1 MWRGVGDTGQMD
13 DETKPAR
20 LLGTDGPFASQLANF
35 APREVQQ
42 QMATAVTAALAEGGT
57 LVVEA
62 GTGTGKTFAYLVPA
76 MLSGQ
81 RVIVS
86 TGTKA
91 LQDQLFHRDVP
102 RVREVL
108 GVPLKAS
115 LLKGRANYLC
125 LYRLD
130 QLRHETPPSGSRLD
144 DDLARVEDWA
154 QRTGSGDRME
164 LAEVPE
170 DSAIWPKVTSTVD
183 NCLGSECPFYDDCY
197 VYKARR
203 KAQDSDLVV
212 VNHHLLLADMSL
224 KVEGFGD
231 ILPEAQAFIL
241 DEAHQV
247 PALAGQFFSHSLSA
261 RQISELIKDSYAEC
275 GEVSAALAE
284 LNEPLGQLDVQ
295 LKKARL
301 AMQSLPQR
309 GAFADIEGNPAAFE
323 SLKSL
328 AAGLATV
335 VEALSLQADRS
346 RGMDS
351 VHARAKLLHARLGRM
366 LNARADDAGD
376 ENRDKDQDKGEVRW
390 YETSRYGF
398 VFSVTPLDLAT
409 PLRRMRESTGA
420 AWIFTSA
427 TLSVAGRFDHF
438 SSQMGL
444 VEPQTLCLDSPF
456 DFSTQALLYLPTGL
470 PDPRERDYTDRVV
483 RMLRPVLDAAGG
495 RSFVLFTSHRAL
507 RRAEELLRGTLP
519 YPLLVQGT
527 APRNTLLEEFRA
539 AGNAVLLGAASFWEG
554 VDVAGEAL
562 SCVIIDKL
570 PFAAPGDPVREA
582 RMNAVRENGG
592 NPFTDMQIPEA
603 AIALKQGCGRLIR
616 DVADRGVLMLCDP
629 RLLNKGYGRLF
640 LNSLPSMR
648 QTRELADVQKFF
660 HRA

>member
-1 MWRGVGDTGQMD
+1 MD
-13 DETKPAR
+13 DRTKPAD
-20 LLGTDGPFASQLANF
+20 LLGADGPFARQLDNF
-35 APREVQQ
+35 APRLVQQ
-42 QMATAVTAALAEGGT
+42 RMAVAVAAAIAQADT

-108 GVPLKAS
+108 SVALKAA

-130 QLRHETPPSGSRLD
+130 QTRRDAPLAGSP
-144 DDLARVEDWA
+144 LAQELALVERWA
-154 QRTGSGDRME
+154 ERTRTGDRME
-164 LAEVPE
+164 LVAVPE
-170 DSAIWPKVTSTVD
+170 DSAIWPRVTSTVD
-183 NCLGSECPFYDDCY
+183 NCLASECPFFDDCH

-203 KAQDSDLVV
+203 KAQDADLVV
-212 VNHHLLLADMSL
+212 VNHHLLLADMAL

-247 PALAGQFFSHSLSA
+247 PALAGQFFSQSLSA
-261 RQISELIKDSYAEC
+261 RQISELIKDSYSEC

-284 LNEPLGQLDVQ
+284 LNEPLGQLETL

-301 AMQSLPQR
+301 AMQALPQR
-309 GAFADIEGNPAAFE
+309 GTFADIEGNRATREALE
-323 SLKSL
+323 ALHQGMADL
-328 AAGLATV
+328 VEVLAT
-335 VEALSLQADRS
+335 LADRS

-351 VHARAKLLHARLGRM
+351 VHARSRVLHGRLDRM
-366 LNARADDAGD
+366 LNGQVEADGEEDSG
-376 ENRDKDQDKGEVRW
+376 KGEVRW

-398 VFSVTPLDLAT
+398 VLSVTPLDLAT
-409 PLRRMRESTGA
+409 PLKRMRESTGA
-420 AWIFTSA
+420 AWVFTSA

-438 SSQMGL
+438 ARQMGL
-444 VEPQTLCLDSPF
+444 DNPQTLCLDSPF
-456 DFSTQALLYLPTGL
+456 DFRRQALLYLPAGL
-470 PDPRERDYTDRVV
+470 PDPGQADFTDRVIERV
-483 RMLRPVLDAAGG
+483 QPVLDAAGG

-507 RRAEELLRGTLP
+507 RRAEELLRNRLP
-519 YPLLVQGT
+519 YPLLVQGS
-527 APRNTLLEEFRA
+527 APRNSLLEEFRA

-582 RMNAVRENGG
+582 RMNAIREAGG
-592 NPFTDMQIPEA
+592 SPFTQMQIPEA

-616 DVADRGVLMLCDP
+616 DVTDRGVLMLCDP
-629 RLLNKGYGRLF
+629 RLATKGYGRLF
-640 LNSLPSMR
+640 LDSLPPMR
-648 QTRELADVQKFF
+648 QTRELADVQQFF
-660 HRA
+660 NHT

>member
-1 MWRGVGDTGQMD
+1 MD
-13 DETKPAR
+13 KDLKPAE
-20 LLGTDGPFASQLANF
+20 LLGPEGPFAGELDHF
-35 APREVQQ
+35 APRDVQQ
-42 QMATAVTAALAEGGT
+42 QMASAVAAAIAQADT

-102 RVREVL
+102 RVRTVL
-108 GVPLKAS
+108 GVPLKSA

-130 QLRHETPPSGSRLD
+130 QTQREPPPAGSSLAE
-144 DDLARVEDWA
+144 DLARVADWA
-154 QRTGSGDRME
+154 ERTRSGDRME
-164 LAEVPE
+164 LVAVPE
-170 DSAIWPKVTSTVD
+170 DSAIWPRVTSTVD
-183 NCLGSECPFYDDCY
+183 NCLASECPFFDDCH

-203 KAQDSDLVV
+203 KAQDADLVV
-212 VNHHLLLADMSL
+212 VNHHLLLADMAL

-247 PALAGQFFSHSLSA
+247 PVLAGQFFSKNLSA
-261 RQISELIKDSYAEC
+261 RQISELIKDCYSEC

-284 LNEPLGQLDVQ
+284 LNEPLSQLETL

-301 AMQSLPQR
+301 AMQALPQR
-309 GAFADIEGNPAAFE
+309 GTFADIASNPAALDA
-323 SLKSL
+323 LKALADGL
-328 AAGLATV
+328 AAVAEVLVT
-335 VEALSLQADRS
+335 QADRS

-351 VHARAKLLHARLGRM
+351 VHARSQVLLGRLGRM
-366 LNARADDAGD
+366 LNGPGEPD
-376 ENRDKDQDKGEVRW
+376 EDSSAGEVRW

-398 VFSVTPLDLAT
+398 VLSVTPLDLAT

-420 AWIFTSA
+420 AWVFTSA
-427 TLSVAGRFDHF
+427 TLSVAGQFEHF
-438 SSQMGL
+438 SRQMGL
-444 VEPQTLCLDSPF
+444 VEPRTLCLDSPF
-456 DFSTQALLYLPTGL
+456 DFARQALLYLPAGV
-470 PDPRERDYTDRVV
+470 PDPRQADYTDRMID
-483 RMLRPVLDAAGG
+483 RARPVLEAAGG

-507 RRAEELLRGTLP
+507 RRAEELLRDTLP

-527 APRNTLLEEFRA
+527 APRNSLLEEFRA
-539 AGNAVLLGAASFWEG
+539 AGNAVLLGAATFWEG

-582 RMNAVRENGG
+582 RMNAIREAGDS
-592 NPFTDMQIPEA
+592 PFTQMQVPEA

-629 RLLNKGYGRLF
+629 RLLGKGYGRLF

-648 QTRELADVQKFF
+648 QTRELADVQHFF
-660 HRA
+660 AS

>member
-1 MWRGVGDTGQMD
+1 MD
-13 DETKPAR
+13 DRTKPAD
-20 LLGTDGPFASQLANF
+20 LLGADGPFARQLDNF
-35 APREVQQ
+35 APRLVQQ
-42 QMATAVTAALAEGGT
+42 RMAVAVAAAIAQADT

-108 GVPLKAS
+108 SVALKAA

-130 QLRHETPPSGSRLD
+130 QTRRDAPLAGSP
-144 DDLARVEDWA
+144 LAQELALVERWA
-154 QRTGSGDRME
+154 ERTRTGDRME
-164 LAEVPE
+164 LVAVPE
-170 DSAIWPKVTSTVD
+170 DSAIWPRVTSTVD
-183 NCLGSECPFYDDCY
+183 NCLASECPFFDDCH

-203 KAQDSDLVV
+203 KAQDADLVV
-212 VNHHLLLADMSL
+212 VNHHLLLADMAL

-247 PALAGQFFSHSLSA
+247 PALAGQFFSQSLSA
-261 RQISELIKDSYAEC
+261 RQISELIKDSYSEC

-284 LNEPLGQLDVQ
+284 LNEPLGQLETL

-301 AMQSLPQR
+301 AMQALPQR
-309 GAFADIEGNPAAFE
+309 GTFADIEGNRATREALE
-323 SLKSL
+323 ALHQGMADL
-328 AAGLATV
+328 VEVLAT
-335 VEALSLQADRS
+335 LADRS

-351 VHARAKLLHARLGRM
+351 VHARSRVLHGRLDRM
-366 LNARADDAGD
+366 LNGQVEPDGEEDSG
-376 ENRDKDQDKGEVRW
+376 KGEVRW

-398 VFSVTPLDLAT
+398 VLSVTPLDLAT
-409 PLRRMRESTGA
+409 PLKRMRESTGA
-420 AWIFTSA
+420 AWVFTSA

-438 SSQMGL
+438 ARQMGL
-444 VEPQTLCLDSPF
+444 DNPQTLCLDSPF
-456 DFSTQALLYLPTGL
+456 DFRRQALLYLPAGL
-470 PDPRERDYTDRVV
+470 PDPGQADFTDRVIERV
-483 RMLRPVLDAAGG
+483 QPVLDAAGG

-507 RRAEELLRGTLP
+507 RRAEELLRNRLP
-519 YPLLVQGT
+519 YPLLVQGS
-527 APRNTLLEEFRA
+527 APRNSLLEEFRA

-582 RMNAVRENGG
+582 RMNAIREAGG
-592 NPFTDMQIPEA
+592 SPFTQMQIPEA

-616 DVADRGVLMLCDP
+616 DVTDRGVLMLCDP
-629 RLLNKGYGRLF
+629 RLATKGYGRLF
-640 LNSLPSMR
+640 LDSLPPMR
-648 QTRELADVQKFF
+648 QTRELADVQQFF
-660 HRA
+660 NHT

>member
-1 MWRGVGDTGQMD
+1 MD
-13 DETKPAR
+13 DRTKPAD
-20 LLGTDGPFASQLANF
+20 LLGADGPFARQLDNF
-35 APREVQQ
+35 APRLVQQ
-42 QMATAVTAALAEGGT
+42 RMAVAVAAAIAQADT

-108 GVPLKAS
+108 SVALKAA

-130 QLRHETPPSGSRLD
+130 QTRRDAPLAGSP
-144 DDLARVEDWA
+144 LAQELALVERWA
-154 QRTGSGDRME
+154 ERTRTGDRME
-164 LAEVPE
+164 LVAVAE
-170 DSAIWPKVTSTVD
+170 DSAIWPRVTSTVD
-183 NCLGSECPFYDDCY
+183 NCLASECPFFDDCH

-203 KAQDSDLVV
+203 KAQDADLVV
-212 VNHHLLLADMSL
+212 VNHHLLLADMAL

-247 PALAGQFFSHSLSA
+247 PALAGQFFSQSLSA
-261 RQISELIKDSYAEC
+261 RQISELIKDSYSEC

-284 LNEPLGQLDVQ
+284 LNEPLGQLETL

-301 AMQSLPQR
+301 AMQALPQR
-309 GAFADIEGNPAAFE
+309 GTFADIEGNRATREALE
-323 SLKSL
+323 ALHQGMADL
-328 AAGLATV
+328 VEVLAT
-335 VEALSLQADRS
+335 LADRS

-351 VHARAKLLHARLGRM
+351 VHARSRVLHGRLDRM
-366 LNARADDAGD
+366 LNGQVEPDGEEDSG
-376 ENRDKDQDKGEVRW
+376 KGEVRW

-398 VFSVTPLDLAT
+398 VLSVTPLDLAT
-409 PLRRMRESTGA
+409 PLKRMRESTGA
-420 AWIFTSA
+420 AWVFTSA

-438 SSQMGL
+438 ARQMGL
-444 VEPQTLCLDSPF
+444 DNPQTLCLDSPF
-456 DFSTQALLYLPTGL
+456 DFRRQALLYLPAGL
-470 PDPRERDYTDRVV
+470 PDPGQADFTDRVIERV
-483 RMLRPVLDAAGG
+483 QPVLDAAGG

-507 RRAEELLRGTLP
+507 RRAEELLRNRLP
-519 YPLLVQGT
+519 YPLLVQGS
-527 APRNTLLEEFRA
+527 APRNSLLEEFRA

-582 RMNAVRENGG
+582 RMNAIREAGG
-592 NPFTDMQIPEA
+592 SPFTQMQIPEA

-616 DVADRGVLMLCDP
+616 DVTDRGVLMLCDP
-629 RLLNKGYGRLF
+629 RLATKGYGRLF
-640 LNSLPSMR
+640 LDSLPPMR
-648 QTRELADVQKFF
+648 QTRELADVQQFF
-660 HRA
+660 NHT

>member
-1 MWRGVGDTGQMD
+1 MD
-13 DETKPAR
+13 DQAKPAQ
-20 LLGTDGPFASQLANF
+20 LLGAEGPFARELSNF
-35 APREVQQ
+35 APRVVQQ
-42 QMATAVTAALAEGGT
+42 RMATAVGTAIEQSDT

-76 MLSGQ
+76 ILSGQ

-102 RVREVL
+102 RVQKVL
-108 GVPLKAS
+108 GVPFKAS

-130 QLRHETPPSGSRLD
+130 QTRHEAPPAGSALAT
-144 DDLARVEDWA
+144 DLAQVEAWS
-154 QRTGSGDRME
+154 QRTRSGDRME
-164 LAEVPE
+164 LVEVPE
-170 DSAIWPKVTSTVD
+170 DSAIWPRVTSTVD
-183 NCLGSECPFYDDCY
+183 NCLASECPFFDDCH

-212 VNHHLLLADMSL
+212 VNHHLLLADMAL

-231 ILPEAQAFIL
+231 ILPEAQAFVL

-247 PALAGQFFSHSLSA
+247 PALAGQFFSQSVSA
-261 RQISELIKDSYAEC
+261 RQISELVKDSYAEC

-284 LNEPLGQLDVQ
+284 LNEPLGQLEAQ

-301 AMQSLPQR
+301 AMQALVPR
-309 GAFADIEGNPAAFE
+309 GTFADIEANAGALTAIE
-323 SLKSL
+323 EL
-328 AAGLATV
+328 AQRLQAV
-335 VEALSLQADRS
+335 VEALSVQADRS

-351 VHARAKLLHARLGRM
+351 VYSRAQLLLSRLGR
-366 LNARADDAGD
+366 LLHKPGTGDDDD
-376 ENRDKDQDKGEVRW
+376 ESLDGEVRW
-390 YETSRYGF
+390 YETSRFGF
-398 VFSVTPLDLAT
+398 VLSVTPLDLAT

-438 SSQMGL
+438 SRQMGL
-444 VEPQTLCLDSPF
+444 DDPQTLCLDSPF
-456 DFSTQALLYLPTGL
+456 DFARQSLLYLPSGL
-470 PDPRERDYTDRVV
+470 PDPRDRDYTDRVIDMV
-483 RMLRPVLDAAGG
+483 RPVLDAAGG

-507 RRAEELLRGTLP
+507 RRAEELLRDSLP
-519 YPLLVQGT
+519 YPLLVQGS
-527 APRNTLLEEFRA
+527 APRNSLLEQFRA
-539 AGNAVLLGAASFWEG
+539 AGNAVLLGAATFWEG

-582 RMNAVRENGG
+582 RMNAIREAGG
-592 NPFTDMQIPEA
+592 SPFTDMQVPEA

-616 DVADRGVLMLCDP
+616 DVNDRGVLMLCDP
-629 RLLNKGYGRLF
+629 RLLGKGYGRLF
-640 LNSLPSMR
+640 LNSLPPMR
-648 QTRELADVQKFF
+648 QTRDLHDVQAFF
-660 HRA
+660 APE

>member
-1 MWRGVGDTGQMD
+1 MD
-13 DETKPAR
+13 DRTKPAD
-20 LLGTDGPFASQLANF
+20 LLGADGPFARQLDNF
-35 APREVQQ
+35 APRLVQQ
-42 QMATAVTAALAEGGT
+42 RMAVAVAAAIAQADT

-108 GVPLKAS
+108 SVALKAA

-130 QLRHETPPSGSRLD
+130 QTRRDAPLAGSP
-144 DDLARVEDWA
+144 LAQELALVERWA
-154 QRTGSGDRME
+154 ERTRTGDRME
-164 LAEVPE
+164 LVAVAE
-170 DSAIWPKVTSTVD
+170 DSAIWPRVTSTVD
-183 NCLGSECPFYDDCY
+183 NCLASECPFFDDCH

-203 KAQDSDLVV
+203 KAQDADLVV
-212 VNHHLLLADMSL
+212 VNHHLLLADMAL

-247 PALAGQFFSHSLSA
+247 PALAGQFFSQSLSA
-261 RQISELIKDSYAEC
+261 RQISELIKDSYSEC

-284 LNEPLGQLDVQ
+284 LNEPLGQLETL

-301 AMQSLPQR
+301 AMQALPQR
-309 GAFADIEGNPAAFE
+309 GTFADIEGNRATREALE
-323 SLKSL
+323 ALHQGMADL
-328 AAGLATV
+328 VEVLAT
-335 VEALSLQADRS
+335 LADRS

-351 VHARAKLLHARLGRM
+351 VHARSRVLHGRLDRM
-366 LNARADDAGD
+366 LNGQVEPDGEEDSG
-376 ENRDKDQDKGEVRW
+376 KGEVRW
-390 YETSRYGF
+390 YETSHYGF
-398 VFSVTPLDLAT
+398 VLSVTPLDLAT
-409 PLRRMRESTGA
+409 PLKRMRESTGA
-420 AWIFTSA
+420 AWVFTSA

-438 SSQMGL
+438 ARQMGL
-444 VEPQTLCLDSPF
+444 DNPQTLCLDSPF
-456 DFSTQALLYLPTGL
+456 DFRRQALLYLPAGL
-470 PDPRERDYTDRVV
+470 PDPGQADFTDRVIERV
-483 RMLRPVLDAAGG
+483 QPVLDAAGG

-507 RRAEELLRGTLP
+507 RRAEELLRNRLP
-519 YPLLVQGT
+519 YPLLVQGS
-527 APRNTLLEEFRA
+527 APRNSLLEEFRA

-582 RMNAVRENGG
+582 RMNAIREAGG
-592 NPFTDMQIPEA
+592 SPFTQMQIPEA

-616 DVADRGVLMLCDP
+616 DVTDRGVLMLCDP
-629 RLLNKGYGRLF
+629 RLATKGYGRLF
-640 LNSLPSMR
+640 LDSLPPMR
-648 QTRELADVQKFF
+648 QTRELADVQQFF
-660 HRA
+660 NHT

>member
-1 MWRGVGDTGQMD
+1 MD
-13 DETKPAR
+13 DRTKPAD
-20 LLGTDGPFASQLANF
+20 LLGADGPFARQLDNF
-35 APREVQQ
+35 APRLVQQ
-42 QMATAVTAALAEGGT
+42 RMAVAVAAAIAQADT

-108 GVPLKAS
+108 SVALKAA

-130 QLRHETPPSGSRLD
+130 QTRRDAPLAGSP
-144 DDLARVEDWA
+144 LAQELALVERWA
-154 QRTGSGDRME
+154 ERTRTGDRME
-164 LAEVPE
+164 LVAVPE
-170 DSAIWPKVTSTVD
+170 DSAIWPRVTSTVD
-183 NCLGSECPFYDDCY
+183 NCLASECPFFDDCH

-203 KAQDSDLVV
+203 KAQDADLVV
-212 VNHHLLLADMSL
+212 VNHHLLLADMAL

-247 PALAGQFFSHSLSA
+247 PALAGQFFSQSLSA
-261 RQISELIKDSYAEC
+261 RQISELIKDSFSEC

-284 LNEPLGQLDVQ
+284 LNEPLGQLETL

-301 AMQSLPQR
+301 AMQALPQR
-309 GAFADIEGNPAAFE
+309 GTFADIEGNRATREALE
-323 SLKSL
+323 ALHQGMADL
-328 AAGLATV
+328 VEVLAT
-335 VEALSLQADRS
+335 LADRS

-351 VHARAKLLHARLGRM
+351 VHARSRVLHGRLDRM
-366 LNARADDAGD
+366 LNGQVEPDGEEDSG
-376 ENRDKDQDKGEVRW
+376 KGEVRW

-398 VFSVTPLDLAT
+398 VLSVTPLDLAT
-409 PLRRMRESTGA
+409 PLKRMRESTGA
-420 AWIFTSA
+420 AWVFTSA

-438 SSQMGL
+438 ARQMGL
-444 VEPQTLCLDSPF
+444 DNPQTLCLDSPF
-456 DFSTQALLYLPTGL
+456 DFRRQALLYLPAGL
-470 PDPRERDYTDRVV
+470 PDPGQADFTDRVIERV
-483 RMLRPVLDAAGG
+483 QPVLDAAGG

-507 RRAEELLRGTLP
+507 RRAEELLRNRLP
-519 YPLLVQGT
+519 YPLLVQGS
-527 APRNTLLEEFRA
+527 APRNSLLEEFRA

-582 RMNAVRENGG
+582 RMNAIREAGG
-592 NPFTDMQIPEA
+592 SPFTQMQIPEA

-616 DVADRGVLMLCDP
+616 DVTDRGVLMLCDP
-629 RLLNKGYGRLF
+629 RLATKGYGRLF
-640 LNSLPSMR
+640 LDSLPPMR
-648 QTRELADVQKFF
+648 QTRELADVQQFF
-660 HRA
+660 NHT